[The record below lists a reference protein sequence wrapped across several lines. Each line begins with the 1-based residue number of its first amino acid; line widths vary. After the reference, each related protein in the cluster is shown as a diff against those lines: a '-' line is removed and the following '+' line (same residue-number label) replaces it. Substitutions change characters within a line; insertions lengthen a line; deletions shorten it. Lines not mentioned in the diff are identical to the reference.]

1 MKFQIQDF
9 IINNVDYGVN
19 YRLKFTVPGIAYFL
33 IYLKETEKGVSAMCD
48 AVKDLVDEFVEDEK
62 KEIAKKLLKI
72 NMPVAQIADI
82 TGLPTEQ
89 VRQLSE
95 MNLTTA

>member
-1 MKFQIQDF
+1 
-9 IINNVDYGVN
+9 
-19 YRLKFTVPGIAYFL
+19 
-33 IYLKETEKGVSAMCD
+33 MCD

-62 KEIAKKLLKI
+62 KETAKKLLKI